1 MKLAILGNG
10 RIRRLAGMTFILGCL
25 YACGHSANG
34 AGEAQVEEE
43 NDEAVR
49 LLQGVWIDEDS
60 EGPFLKVK
68 GDSIYFATQVNVPL
82 HFRVKNDTLVT
93 YGAEP
98 VEYPIRELQE
108 HSFRFYTAMGDLL
121 SLRKL
126 ENDTLPFGTV
136 VAPRDTLL
144 REVLRKDSVIEF
156 QGNRY
161 RGYAYINSTSIK
173 VVRPVMTEE
182 GIFVDNV
189 YYDNVIHICVYQG
202 TRRLF
207 GKDIR
212 KEMLSEMVPEDF
224 LRSSI
229 LSDMEFVGVDSR
241 GYHYLATLCVPDAS
255 SCYNVMVDVSTAGE
269 LSYQIRLQ

>member
-1 MKLAILGNG
+1 MLL
-10 RIRRLAGMTFILGCL
+10 ILGCL
-25 YACGHSANG
+25 CACGHSTHG
-34 AGEAQVEEE
+34 AGAEQAEEDNVES
-43 NDEAVR
+43 VR

-60 EGPFLKVK
+60 EMPFLKVK
-68 GDSIYFATQVNVPL
+68 GDSVYFATQVNVPL
-82 HFRVKNDTLVT
+82 HFRVINDTLVT
-93 YGAEP
+93 YGSEQ
-98 VEYPIRELQE
+98 VKYPIQELQG

-126 ENDTLPFGTV
+126 ENDSLPFGSV
-136 VAPRDTLL
+136 VVPRDTLV

-156 QGNRY
+156 QGIRY
-161 RGYAYINSTSIK
+161 RGYAYINPTSKK

-224 LRSSI
+224 LHSSI
-229 LSDMEFVGVDSR
+229 LSDMEFVGVDTR